1 MRYVVKPIPESGIP
15 LGGIGTG
22 SFEIRPDGRF
32 YEWQI
37 FNNKPW
43 RCGGAPW
50 EDGKEEYM
58 DPNGLFFA
66 IRWKFENG
74 EPLIRLL
81 RFGCVDAELGY
92 DLYTLPWVKGV
103 ESIEYVGEYPL
114 AKLRFIDTLLT
125 MDFELEAFSP
135 FIPGDVKNSSIPTA
149 IFVFRIHNTTDK
161 AVEVSLLSCLK
172 NPIGKPISNRK
183 YVQRVVKKPDRV
195 SIYMTA
201 EGILETDPTYRGSMV
216 LTVLDP
222 SASFEPCLPAKG
234 QHFKRMW
241 VDFRSDGCLSS
252 KALEAS
258 SLESVYG
265 LLCSKT
271 TLKPGEVREV
281 AFILSWFFP
290 NHIDTRGNFIGHM
303 YENWFKDALE
313 VDAYVVE
320 NLEMLRRMT
329 ECFHKTLYDTSLD
342 YWVVDAVSAQLT
354 TLIKSSFYSKDGTFA
369 VWEGGPGCCGLETL
383 DVTFYG
389 SIPIALLFPELEK
402 TQLKLTA
409 NFQLNPENPRYEE
422 YVLGFP
428 ENRIVFARKALKNPR
443 ILSDPSMLKK
453 ALLETVEETGLDPKG
468 RIPHLFPGT
477 FKEVDAYHMVDLMP
491 KYALLVY
498 RDYLW
503 TGDEDYLK
511 RLWRSVKEALDTV
524 LKTMDPAGR
533 KLPYHYAPSGFE
545 FMRGVLSTPMGF
557 QTYDVWSFL
566 GYSAYV
572 CGIWLAALEAVQR
585 MAEVLEDKDYA
596 SRIKAI
602 REEALKNFNDMLW
615 NGEYFNLWSDPLSGL
630 KDEGCMT
637 DQLCGQW
644 YANLTG
650 LSPICEKDKV
660 LSALKAIL
668 KYNVKFDEGL
678 INGSYPKIGKRPAL
692 NGDMTYP
699 NEVGMPWNIGSQP
712 DTPWTGTEYAFASL
726 LIQEG
731 FIDEGLMIAKNVY
744 ERYAKAGLTWNHLE
758 CGGHYYR
765 AMDVWALLMAL
776 EGFDYNAAEK
786 RITFTPR
793 VLKDSF
799 KAIFAA
805 NGTWGTF
812 TQRRD
817 NNSQQNVV
825 KLNYGELN
833 LKSMVL
839 EPPSK
844 FEADKVKVEVLVAGR
859 AVEAYIKPREDNLIE
874 IIFKETISLT
884 PERTITVTFH
894 F

>member
-1 MRYVVKPIPESGIP
+1 MKYVVSPIPESGIP

-22 SFEIRPDGRF
+22 SFEIRADGKF

-50 EDGKEEYM
+50 EDGKEDYM

-66 IRWKFENG
+66 VRLKPKDG

-81 RFGCVDAELGY
+81 RFGYVDVELGY

-103 ESIEYVGEYPL
+103 ESIEYLGEYPL
-114 AKLRFIDTLLT
+114 AKLRFIDSLL
-125 MDFELEAFSP
+125 MVNVELEAFSP

-149 IFVFRIHNTTDK
+149 IFAFRIQNTTDK
-161 AVEVSLLSCLK
+161 TVEVSLLSCLK
-172 NPIGKPISNRK
+172 NPIGKPVKNRK
-183 YVQRVVKKPDRV
+183 YIQRIIKRADRT
-195 SIYMTA
+195 SIFMAA
-201 EGILETDPTYRGSMV
+201 EGVPEKDPTYRGSMV

-222 SASFEPCLPAKG
+222 EASFEPCLLAKA
-234 QHFKRMW
+234 QSFKRMW
-241 VDFRSDGCLSS
+241 VDFRSDGHLDS
-252 KALEAS
+252 KTLEAF
-258 SLESVYG
+258 SLEDVYG

-271 TLKPGEVREV
+271 VLKPGEARDIV
-281 AFILSWFFP
+281 FILSWFFP
-290 NHIDTRGNFIGHM
+290 NHIDTRGNLIGHM

-313 VDAYVVE
+313 VDTYVVE
-320 NLEMLRRMT
+320 NLKTLKEMT

-354 TLIKSSFYSKDGTFA
+354 TMVKSSFYTKDGTFA
-369 VWEGGPGCCGLETL
+369 IWEGGPGCCGLETL

-389 SIPIALLFPELEK
+389 SIPIALIFPELEK
-402 TQLKLTA
+402 VQLKLTA
-409 NFQLNPENPRYEE
+409 KFQLNPENPRYEE

-428 ENRIVFARKALKNPR
+428 ENRMLFAKKALENPR
-443 ILSDPSMLKK
+443 ILSEPSTLRK
-453 ALLETVEETGLDPKG
+453 ALLEVVRETGLDPKG

-477 FKEVDAYHMVDLMP
+477 FKDVDAYHMVDLMP

-503 TGDEDYLK
+503 TGDENNL
-511 RLWRSVKEALDTV
+511 RELWESVKEALDNV
-524 LKTMDPAGR
+524 LRTMDPANK

-545 FMRGVLSTPMGF
+545 FMRGVLSIPMGF

-566 GYSAYV
+566 GYSTYV
-572 CGIWLAALEAVQR
+572 CGIWLSALKAVQR
-585 MAEVLEDKDYA
+585 IATVLEDENYA
-596 SRIKAI
+596 SEIKAI
-602 REEALKNFNDMLW
+602 YEEALKNFEDMLW

-644 YANLTG
+644 YANLTE
-650 LSPICEKDKV
+650 LSPICERSKI

-668 KYNVKFDEGL
+668 KYNVKYDEGL
-678 INGSYPKIGKRPAL
+678 INGSYPAVGKRPAL
-692 NGDMTYP
+692 NGDMAYP
-699 NEVGMPWNIGSQP
+699 NEVGMPWAIGSQP

-731 FIDEGLMIAKNVY
+731 LINEGLAIAKNVY
-744 ERYAKAGLTWNHLE
+744 DRYAKAGLTWNHLE

-765 AMDVWALLMAL
+765 AMDVWALLTAL
-776 EGFDYNAAEK
+776 EGFSYNAVEK
-786 RITFTPR
+786 RIKFAPK
-793 VLKDSF
+793 VSKDSF

-805 NGTWGTF
+805 NGAWGTF
-812 TQRRD
+812 VQKRFS
-817 NNSQQNVV
+817 NSQQNVV
-825 KLNYGELN
+825 KLNYGKLS
-833 LKSMVL
+833 LKSIVL
-839 EPPSK
+839 ESPLK
-844 FEADKVKVEVLVAGR
+844 FEAGAIKLEVLITGKT
-859 AVEAYIKPREDNLIE
+859 VEAYFKPGENNLVE
-874 IIFKETISLT
+874 IIFRETIVIT
-884 PERTITVTFH
+884 PEKPILVTFS